1 MVIMKLVKKIIKNK
15 KIQGLAMFCWVM
27 GLFLAIPVGS
37 VAVAKTQNHQ
47 WKEITLE
54 IAGFSLVLT
63 R

>member
-1 MVIMKLVKKIIKNK
+1 
-15 KIQGLAMFCWVM
+15 MFCGVM
-27 GLFLAIPVGS
+27 GLFLAIPIGS

-54 IAGFSLVLT
+54 IAGLSLVLT